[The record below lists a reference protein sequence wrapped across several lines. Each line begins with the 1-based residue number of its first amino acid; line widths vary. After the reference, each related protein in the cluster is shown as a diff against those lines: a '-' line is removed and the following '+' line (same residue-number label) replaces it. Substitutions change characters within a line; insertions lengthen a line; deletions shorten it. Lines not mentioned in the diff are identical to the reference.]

1 MEGRSPTIIAIELC
15 FVNNINPTTIPTFV
29 KNFTHYFQLL
39 LIQNIRIKYP
49 VRKTK

>member
-29 KNFTHYFQLL
+29 KNFTLL
-39 LIQNIRIKYP
+39 FPITIDSKEELNIC
-49 VRKTK
+49 